1 MGKTREDIRAWL
13 ERGVGRGA
21 SHVIVA
27 TDTFDWGDYPVFVM
41 PEQSAADEVE
51 RLRKQD
57 MTKVMEVYKLSD
69 PIEDQLAERRAFRL

>member
-1 MGKTREDIRAWL
+1 
-13 ERGVGRGA
+13 
-21 SHVIVA
+21 
-27 TDTFDWGDYPVFVM
+27 M